1 MSATLVLLCQ
11 LNGEEETL
19 TEGTGSSKESVAG
32 TAQEIISRFDELNHA
47 RDRALNE
54 GRQVIRLSANSI
66 RAVHRGEFD
75 EAARLMAE
83 AETLLGEVVQ
93 HLAPY
98 PSIYWAGYVQDAM
111 KEFAEARVTYAMV
124 HGDPIPNP
132 GDLGVEDAPYLN
144 GLAEAASELRR
155 EALDRLRADD
165 QAEAIRLLAQM
176 DDIYD
181 LLVTIDFPDAI
192 TGGLRRTTD
201 QLRAVL
207 ERTRGDVTVTM
218 TQKRLE
224 QALRGTDE
232 RLAKLNQDS

>member
-1 MSATLVLLCQ
+1 MSSE
-11 LNGEEETL
+11 N
-19 TEGTGSSKESVAG
+19 TEMSTGSVA
-32 TAQEIISRFDELNHA
+32 ANALEIIKRFEELNHA

-66 RAVHRGEFD
+66 RAVHRGEFE
-75 EAARLMAE
+75 EATRLMAE

-111 KEFAEARVTYAMV
+111 KEFAEARVTYALV
-124 HGDPIPNP
+124 HDDPIPNP
-132 GDLGVEDAPYLN
+132 GDLGIEDAPYLN
-144 GLAEAASELRR
+144 ALAEAASELRR
-155 EALDRLRADD
+155 EALDRLRGDD
-165 QAEAIRLLAQM
+165 QAEAIRLLSQM

-224 QALRGTDE
+224 QALHETEE
-232 RLAKLNQDS
+232 RLDKINQDS

>member
-1 MSATLVLLCQ
+1 MSVENSRLPK
-11 LNGEEETL
+11 
-19 TEGTGSSKESVAG
+19 GSIAA
-32 TAQEIISRFDELNHA
+32 TAQEIIKRFDELNHA

-75 EAARLMAE
+75 EAARLIAE
-83 AETLLGEVVQ
+83 AETLLGEVVG

-111 KEFAEARVTYAMV
+111 KEFAEARLTYALV
-124 HGDPIPNP
+124 RGDPIPNS
-132 GDLGVEDAPYLN
+132 GDLGIEDAPYLN
-144 GLAEAASELRR
+144 ALAEAASELRR
-155 EALDRLRADD
+155 EALDRLRGDD
-165 QAEAIRLLAQM
+165 QAEAIRLLSRM

-207 ERTRGDVTVTM
+207 ERTRGDVTITM

-224 QALRGTDE
+224 QALHETE
-232 RLAKLNQDS
+232 QRLDKADQGS

>member
-1 MSATLVLLCQ
+1 MAQSNDSTPRD
-11 LNGEEETL
+11 
-19 TEGTGSSKESVAG
+19 SVAS
-32 TAQEIISRFDELNHA
+32 TAQEIIKRFDELNHA

-66 RAVHRGEFD
+66 RAVHRGEFE

-83 AETLLGEVVQ
+83 AEALLGEVVQ

-111 KEFAEARVTYAMV
+111 KEFAEARVTYALV
-124 HGDPIPNP
+124 HGDQIPAP

-144 GLAEAASELRR
+144 ALAEAASEMRR

-165 QAEAIRLLAQM
+165 QGEAIRLLSQM

-201 QLRAVL
+201 QLQAVL
-207 ERTRGDVTVTM
+207 ERTRVTSPS
-218 TQKRLE
+218 R
-224 QALRGTDE
+224 
-232 RLAKLNQDS
+232 

>member
-1 MSATLVLLCQ
+1 MASE
-11 LNGEEETL
+11 N
-19 TEGTGSSKESVAG
+19 TEVATGSVASS
-32 TAQEIISRFDELNHA
+32 AQEIIKRFEELNNA

-66 RAVHRGEFD
+66 RAVHRGEFED
-75 EAARLMAE
+75 AARLMAE
-83 AETLLGEVVQ
+83 AETLLGEVIQ

-111 KEFAEARVTYAMV
+111 KEYAEARVTYALV
-124 HGDPIPNP
+124 HDDPIPGP
-132 GDLGVEDAPYLN
+132 SDLGIEDAPYLN
-144 GLAEAASELRR
+144 SLAEAASELRR

-165 QAEAIRLLAQM
+165 QTEAIRLLSQM

-224 QALRGTDE
+224 QALRETE
-232 RLAKLNQDS
+232 QRLDRINQGS

>member
-1 MSATLVLLCQ
+1 MSSE
-11 LNGEEETL
+11 N
-19 TEGTGSSKESVAG
+19 TEMSTGSVAAN
-32 TAQEIISRFDELNHA
+32 AQEIIKRFEELNHA

-66 RAVHRGEFD
+66 RAVHRGEFE
-75 EAARLMAE
+75 EAARLMAD
-83 AETLLGEVVQ
+83 AETLLGEVIQ

-111 KEFAEARVTYAMV
+111 KEFAEARVTYALV
-124 HGDPIPNP
+124 HDDPIPSP
-132 GDLGVEDAPYLN
+132 SDLGIEDAPYLN
-144 GLAEAASELRR
+144 SLAEAASELRR
-155 EALDRLRADD
+155 ETLDRLRADD
-165 QAEAIRLLAQM
+165 QVEAIRLLSQM

-224 QALRGTDE
+224 QALHETE
-232 RLAKLNQDS
+232 QRLDRINQDS